1 MIPVFSSFEQ
11 SVGSLFVS
19 CGLRK
24 VSRAV
29 LTCVHEQNVPLLV
42 QLFELANERIDAIL
56 KASFGCSGS
65 YQLCEGTDLAPLGE
79 RFRSPQETGQL
90 PRMVET

>member
-1 MIPVFSSFEQ
+1 M
-11 SVGSLFVS
+11 
-19 CGLRK
+19 
-24 VSRAV
+24 SRVA
-29 LTCVHEQNVPLLV
+29 LTCVHEQNVPLRV
-42 QLFELANERIDAIL
+42 QLFELVNEGIEVIL

-65 YQLCEGTDLAPLGE
+65 YQLCEGTHLAPLGE